1 MDVEP
6 KKSEDEIMTTFVE
19 NESERCSSTSTTRR
33 EANAEPSEKDVAETD
48 QFVSGAAGT
57 GQMNR
62 AWKFVS
68 GRLGAV
74 NIGELDT
81 TFCTTTRWLRH
92 LQRQVTRLD
101 MRKKAVLSK
110 RPVIRTEVW

>member
-1 MDVEP
+1 
-6 KKSEDEIMTTFVE
+6 MTTFVE
-19 NESERCSSTSTTRR
+19 NESERCSSTSTSRR

-62 AWKFVS
+62 AWKLVS

-74 NIGELDT
+74 NIGELDMT
-81 TFCTTTRWLRH
+81 YCTTTRWLWH

-101 MRKKAVLSK
+101 MRRKTGVSK
-110 RPVIRTEVW
+110 RPVIRMEVWR

>member
-1 MDVEP
+1 MSE
-6 KKSEDEIMTTFVE
+6 KKSDDKIMTTF
-19 NESERCSSTSTTRR
+19 
-33 EANAEPSEKDVAETD
+33 ADDGKDVAEPD
-48 QFVSGAAGT
+48 QIVSGMAGT

-62 AWKFVS
+62 SWMIVS
-68 GRLGAV
+68 SRLGAV
-74 NIGELDT
+74 NIGELDMA
-81 TFCTTTRWLRH
+81 FCTTTRWLRH